1 MIFLDVV
8 HTASGNWTAR
18 IFGKTPTGLLIYKY
32 DIFPN
37 TEWGKNQAVKLAMKW
52 FHENPESSYTLTFP
66 KFEQNGKPYEWT
78 AKPSDKIT
86 ARRTFI

>member
-52 FHENPESSYTLTFP
+52 FHENPDLIPEGEIIGYM
-66 KFEQNGKPYEWT
+66 GKEKVVFT
-78 AKPSDKIT
+78 
-86 ARRTFI
+86 